1 MKYLTVLILGSVLC
15 GAALAGTPTLTS
27 NQYNLVH
34 EKTVYQVQFFIFG
47 DTEND
52 KATRLSAMVLSEAD
66 KDEQP
71 TLTMRGVEAKTS
83 IVGWRGDTY
92 ELPHDVVVLLDRAAG
107 GFIILATRSTEEGFK
122 NKAECDR
129 FLSEALKHRK
139 QNQKSEAHEPTAKP

>member
-27 NQYNLVH
+27 NQYNLVL
-34 EKTVYQVQFFIFG
+34 EKTVYRVQFFIFG
-47 DTEND
+47 DIEND
-52 KATRLSAMVLSEAD
+52 KATHLSTIVLSEEN

-71 TLTMRGVEAKTS
+71 TLTVSGLDAKTS
-83 IVGWRGDTY
+83 IVGWRGDAY

-107 GFIILATRSTEEGFK
+107 GFVILATRSTEENFK
-122 NKAECDR
+122 SKAERDR

-139 QNQKSEAHEPTAKP
+139 QNQKSEAHEPTAKT